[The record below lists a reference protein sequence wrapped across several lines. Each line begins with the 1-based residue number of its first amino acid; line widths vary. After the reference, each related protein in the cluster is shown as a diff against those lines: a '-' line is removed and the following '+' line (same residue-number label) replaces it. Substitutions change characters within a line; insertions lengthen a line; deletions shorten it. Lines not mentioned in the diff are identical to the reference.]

1 MSQVIDIR
9 TRLKVQNNKENLNST
24 DQATVTD
31 ISQARDEMINSDRR
45 EVRRT
50 ILTEFISV
58 HSVVPGY
65 GVLKVHLYDIN
76 DKGLSFDVEEQRG
89 SYNVG
94 DVVELR
100 IYLNHQTYFKIETKV
115 AHLRSLPEEGV
126 VRHGCGF
133 INDSLNN
140 EALSYFVRFIESV
153 TASLKKDNGDILVS
167 KVNS

>member
-9 TRLKVQNNKENLNST
+9 TRLKVQNNKENSNLTN
-24 DQATVTD
+24 QATVTD

>member
-1 MSQVIDIR
+1 MSQIIDIR
-9 TRLKVQNNKENLNST
+9 ARLKHQNNKGKSGSIG
-24 DQATVTD
+24 DATVTD
-31 ISQARDEMINSDRR
+31 ISSVRGEIINSDRR

-50 ILTEFISV
+50 ILTEFISL
-58 HSVVPGY
+58 HAVVPGH
-65 GVLKVHLYDIN
+65 GLLKVFLYDIN
-76 DKGLSFDVEEQRG
+76 DKGLSFDLEEQRG

-94 DVVELR
+94 DTVEMR

-115 AHLRSLPEEGV
+115 AHVTHVKDEGV

-133 INDSLNN
+133 INDSMNN
-140 EALSYFVRFIESV
+140 EALGHFVKFIESV